1 MKRYTPTI
9 DDPARYLQKVKDA
22 AERGELITALGLADD
37 LEEWIGL
44 QDDADRTKVLADDL
58 HAIVEG
64 INRKVS
70 GLNIRELL
78 Q

>member
-1 MKRYTPTI
+1 MKRYQTTI
-9 DDPARYLQKVKDA
+9 EDPAKHIQKIKAA

-44 QDDADRTKVLADDL
+44 QDNADRTKVLADDL